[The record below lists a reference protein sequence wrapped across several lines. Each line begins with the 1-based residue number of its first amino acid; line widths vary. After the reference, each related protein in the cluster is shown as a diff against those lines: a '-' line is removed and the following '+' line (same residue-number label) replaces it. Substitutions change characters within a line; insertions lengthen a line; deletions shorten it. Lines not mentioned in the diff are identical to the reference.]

1 MSEQRPVLVVER
13 NGQTTVVTGWRALL
27 LAVGAL
33 LSGLAALVFIAFI
46 FLGIAITVGA
56 VLLVAIPAAIGIAIA
71 GALMGRRG

>member
-1 MSEQRPVLVVER
+1 MSEQRPVLVVQR

-27 LAVGAL
+27 LAAGAL
-33 LSGLAALVFIAFI
+33 LSGLAALVFLAFI
-46 FLGIAITVGA
+46 FLGLAITIGA